1 MANGKHPSLLYIKT
15 NTASIMS
22 AIVVFASNQT
32 LSVVATEDHQPGGQT
47 DRTKVQKWQN
57 ANVYSMFP
65 NY

>member
-1 MANGKHPSLLYIKT
+1 MANEKDPSLLYVKT

-32 LSVVATEDHQPGGQT
+32 LSVVATDDHQPRGQT
-47 DRTKVQKWQN
+47 DRTKVQQWQN
-57 ANVYSMFP
+57 TSVYSMFP